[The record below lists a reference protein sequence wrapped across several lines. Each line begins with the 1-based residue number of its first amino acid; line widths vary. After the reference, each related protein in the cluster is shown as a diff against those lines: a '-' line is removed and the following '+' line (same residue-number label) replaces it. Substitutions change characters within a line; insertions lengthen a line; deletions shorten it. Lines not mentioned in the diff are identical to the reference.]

1 MAFQTAAGYGNLP
14 QGNFTPEIYSRRAQI
29 AFRTKSVCQ
38 SICNTEYFGEIADYG
53 DTVHIIREPE
63 VTVLPYSRGTQ
74 VTAQDLDDDEITL
87 TVDQANYFAFKVDD
101 IEKKQ
106 AHHNWNQLA
115 SSRAGYQLANGMD
128 QNILAYI
135 DSQIPTANQLGT
147 ESAQATIANSGSP
160 DYSPLGILKRMKR
173 VLDEA
178 DVPEEGRWFV
188 ADPFF
193 WELIGDEDSN
203 LLSADYAEKGILRN
217 GRVSDGMIRGFNVY
231 MSNNLATVGT
241 GSTATSGTNGTWLLA
256 GHISAVASA
265 EQINKTETYRD
276 PDSFADVVRG
286 MHMFGR
292 KALRTEA
299 LVGANWRTV

>member
-160 DYSPLGILKRMKR
+160 DYSPLGILNRMKR